1 MEVDQLTDEQIAN
14 LTPEQIEI
22 LENDPGRLAEI
33 LGVQKAPEEEAHEE
47 PKQAF
52 KDAAESGD
60 AISDTGED
68 EPVVLNKS
76 GKGII
81 PYKKHKELRVENSA
95 LREQLQ
101 SAQSKLQELLKQKE
115 DAKGADVAEADD
127 ALGAHLE
134 GLKEEMPELH
144 KMLSAVLEGSRKQ
157 SEKLE
162 QTLQELK
169 REKDESERANQVS
182 IAEQV
187 AEAKDNNP
195 DLVHWESND
204 PEAWD
209 EALKQDEILRTNAKW
224 AVKPFSERFQEVVR
238 RVRAVMPE
246 ASTLKKT
253 ADPEKTKADARER
266 LETAPVRRPVTL
278 SDIQGGANP
287 ASEREQLENLSPF
300 ELAQKLM
307 KMPTHQAAALRAELD

>member
-22 LENDPGRLAEI
+22 LENDPDRLAEI
-33 LGVQKAPEEEAHEE
+33 LGTQEAGKEEAHEK
-47 PKQAF
+47 PKQEAGD
-52 KDAAESGD
+52 DAPSD
-60 AISDTGED
+60 TNSDTGED

-76 GKGII
+76 GKGVI

-101 SAQSKLQELLKQKE
+101 SAQSKLEELLKQKE
-115 DAKGADVAEADD
+115 DANGADIAVADD
-127 ALGAHLE
+127 AIKAHLE
-134 GLKEEMPELH
+134 VLKEDLPALH
-144 KMLSAVLEGSRKQ
+144 HVISAVLEGSRKQ
-157 SEKLE
+157 GEKLE

-169 REKDESERANQVS
+169 REKEESERVS
-182 IAEQV
+182 QLDVTEQV

-195 DLVHWESND
+195 DLVHWESSD

-224 AVKPFSERFQEVVR
+224 AAKPFTERFQEVVR
-238 RVRAVMPE
+238 RVRAIMPE
-246 ASTLKKT
+246 ASAPKKT
-253 ADPEKTKADARER
+253 ADPEKTKADAKAK